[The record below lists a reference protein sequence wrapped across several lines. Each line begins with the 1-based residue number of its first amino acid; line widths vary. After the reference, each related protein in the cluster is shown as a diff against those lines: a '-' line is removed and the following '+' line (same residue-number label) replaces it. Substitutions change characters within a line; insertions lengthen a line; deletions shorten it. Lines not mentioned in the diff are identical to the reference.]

1 MHFHPCNRHLLI
13 SPTRQD
19 AEKEEV
25 TVLLPE
31 SYAPSKEE
39 FGSYVVMGTSP
50 DCSID
55 VCSGDVVLVE
65 NNMVKE
71 LSFEGEIYSIIL
83 ENYVFGCL
91 NDNEPEEEGWDEVWE
106 E

>member
-1 MHFHPCNRHLLI
+1 
-13 SPTRQD
+13 
-19 AEKEEV
+19 
-25 TVLLPE
+25 
-31 SYAPSKEE
+31 
-39 FGSYVVMGTSP
+39 
-50 DCSID
+50 